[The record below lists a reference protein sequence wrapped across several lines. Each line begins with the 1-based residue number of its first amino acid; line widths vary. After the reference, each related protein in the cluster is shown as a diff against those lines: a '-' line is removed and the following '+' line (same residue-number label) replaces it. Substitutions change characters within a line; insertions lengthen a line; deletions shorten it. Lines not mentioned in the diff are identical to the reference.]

1 MRQHRSGLAA
11 MLLVLA
17 LGAVAG
23 CDDPETVCGD
33 DGVGAITF
41 ATVKDLSVKQ
51 RAELA
56 DMWREKH
63 PDEPLDIVVLPAT
76 SDEQR
81 AQLAATLQIGERS
94 GGGQHDGYDVV
105 GLDVIALPEFAKGE
119 YLQRLD
125 PGQFS
130 ADRFLRV
137 PWESSFY
144 HDKLYAVPFTT
155 NVGLLYYWADEL
167 VRMGVLTDKSQ
178 QWRPGDWRNVARV
191 ARDSLTS
198 PKPGRPTGYTGQL
211 AQYEGLTANTM
222 EMIWAAGGDLP
233 TPTEKVDAATLDRA
247 ATGLGF
253 LLDGV
258 RNRWIDK
265 SALGFDERSSL
276 NAFQQRKALV
286 MRHWPDALP
295 TLAATS
301 GDIRVTALP
310 GSHAAVLGGE
320 SVAVAR
326 CSPNRATAMSF
337 LKFLTDVPQQLWI
350 FKNGLYLPAVESP
363 YEDGTLVNTEPYHLS
378 RDVVDLLHSSINQA
392 RARPAEPA
400 YNHASDLIQTQV
412 HQALE
417 RSADDEVNARAVVA
431 TLADDLRR

>member
-1 MRQHRSGLAA
+1 
-11 MLLVLA
+11 MLLVIA

-23 CDDPETVCGD
+23 CGGPDSAECGD
-33 DGVGAITF
+33 DGIGAITF

-51 RAELA
+51 RAELTGR
-56 DMWREKH
+56 WRQEH

-76 SDEQR
+76 ADEQR

-94 GGGQHDGYDVV
+94 DGGQHDGYDVV
-105 GLDVIALPEFAKGE
+105 GLDVIALPEFAKGG
-119 YLQRLD
+119 YLQQLD

-130 ADRFLRV
+130 AAGFLRV
-137 PWESSFY
+137 PWESSSY
-144 HDKLYAVPFTT
+144 GNKLYAVPFTT

-167 VRMGVLTDKSQ
+167 VRMGVLPNKDQ
-178 QWRPGDWRNVARV
+178 PWRPGDWRSVERV
-191 ARDSLTS
+191 ARDSLVD

-233 TPTEKVDAATLDRA
+233 TPTEKVDDATLDNA
-247 ATGLGF
+247 AAGLNF

-265 SALGFDERSSL
+265 SALGFDERASL

-301 GDIRVTALP
+301 KNIRVTALP
-310 GSHAAVLGGE
+310 GSNSTVLGGE
-320 SVAVAR
+320 SVAIAR
-326 CSPNRATAMSF
+326 CSPNRATATSF
-337 LKFLTDVPQQLWI
+337 LRFLTEVPQQQWI
-350 FKNGLYLPAVESP
+350 FNTGLYLPAVEGLYTNKS
-363 YEDGTLVNTEPYHLS
+363 LVDTEPYHLS
-378 RDVVDLLHSSINQA
+378 ADVIDLLHSSINDA

-400 YNHASDLIQTQV
+400 YNRASQLIQTQV

-417 RSADDEVNARAVVA
+417 RSADGEVDARAVVA
-431 TLADDLRR
+431 TLADDLRK